1 MDAGTAA
8 NYRGGHDN
16 LGDNGGVRGKEGSA
30 AVKVAETGD
39 DILNRIVEICHS
51 YGNDKSFLIQILLK
65 CQEEYN
71 WLSKDVL
78 RWIGEILHV
87 PLNEIYEIT
96 TFYKV
101 FNLIPKGKNLLKV
114 CNGTACHVRKAP
126 VLLSKVSSV
135 LGIDPGETTK
145 DMLFGLETVGCLGCC
160 ALGPVLVV
168 NDQYYSNPT
177 IGELKKIIAAHK

>member
-1 MDAGTAA
+1 
-8 NYRGGHDN
+8 
-16 LGDNGGVRGKEGSA
+16 
-30 AVKVAETGD
+30 
-39 DILNRIVEICHS
+39 
-51 YGNDKSFLIQILLK
+51 
-65 CQEEYN
+65 
-71 WLSKDVL
+71 
-78 RWIGEILHV
+78 
-87 PLNEIYEIT
+87 
-96 TFYKV
+96 
-101 FNLIPKGKNLLKV
+101 
-114 CNGTACHVRKAP
+114 CHVRKAP